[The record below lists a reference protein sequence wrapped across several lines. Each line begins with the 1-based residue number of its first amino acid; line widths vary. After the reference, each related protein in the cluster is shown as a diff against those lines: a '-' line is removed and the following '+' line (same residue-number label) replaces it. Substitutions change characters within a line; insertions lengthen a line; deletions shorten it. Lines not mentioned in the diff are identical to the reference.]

1 MRRGALEAAPPEAT
15 APAVVERES
24 KQPDEEPAAPRPER
38 PAAPKP
44 DQKVVSMPRPGRPG
58 LCPRGRPT
66 RQSPVQRLPSR
77 AGPAAP
83 AAPGVRRLA
92 REIGVDVTNPGH
104 GSWCRIEEDANT
116 RAHRRGA
123 GTTRGAGTAWRSVP
137 TSRNGA
143 VERQPMSNIRRTTAQ
158 RLSHA
163 WSTIPHVTQFD
174 KADITEM
181 EELRRKYREQVRQ
194 AGGDLTV
201 TAMLVKVLSV
211 AVKQFP
217 QFNASIDAEADEIV
231 LQEICKCRRRRGH
244 RSRAACAGIGNAD
257 QKNLTQIAIELH
269 QLAQEGPRSQAHARR
284 DVGWRDHDFNLGGIG
299 DVLHADHQ
307 LA

>member
-1 MRRGALEAAPPEAT
+1 MRSRRRHGRNAPPHQS
-15 APAVVERES
+15 PIRKWS
-24 KQPDEEPAAPRPER
+24 RCR
-38 PAAPKP
+38 
-44 DQKVVSMPRPGRPG
+44 G
-58 LCPRGRPT
+58 LGVRSLWPRGRPT
-66 RQSPVQRLPSR
+66 RQSPVQRLPVPSGDRPRRPRR
-77 AGPAAP
+77 ACGDLRVRSALTSTKYRARVLVAA
-83 AAPGVRRLA
+83 
-92 REIGVDVTNPGH
+92 T
-104 GSWCRIEEDANT
+104 EEDVKEHA
-116 RAHRRGA
+116 RRIVAGA
-123 GTTRGAGTAWRSVP
+123 GTTRGAVERRGAPLPDFEKW
-137 TSRNGA
+137 GA

-211 AVKQFP
+211 AVKRFP

-231 LQEICKCRRRRGH
+231 YKKYVNVGVAVDTDRGLLVPVI
-244 RSRAACAGIGNAD
+244 RNAD

-269 QLAQEGPRSQAHARR
+269 QLAQKPAIASSRSKRCRVAGSRFQSGRDRR
-284 DVGWRDHDFNLGGIG
+284 HVF
-299 DVLHADHQ
+299 HADHQ